1 MCEANVHLIKDGSEK
16 MFIMESVDILRR
28 EDDGIYLESIFGER
42 LKIKA
47 YVKEMNLVDHCILLV
62 ED

>member
-1 MCEANVHLIKDGSEK
+1 MCEANAYLLKDGSK
-16 MFIMESVDILRR
+16 RVIMESVDIMRPEG
-28 EDDGIYLESIFGER
+28 EDIHFENIFGER

-47 YVKEMNLVDHCILLV
+47 SIKEMNLVDHCILLV